1 MSMRYDEFITSEIEY
16 LEGYIDLTIGSQS
29 IIVLDN
35 GQYAVITGEIVVVF
49 DHVISPFSESNET
62 CPAVMSGWD
71 YDLMPYWSR
80 YIAGK
85 VGADY

>member
-1 MSMRYDEFITSEIEY
+1 MSMRYDDFVGKGVDY

-49 DHVISPFSESNET
+49 DHVISPFNESNEA
-62 CPAVMSGWD
+62 CPAVMAGWD
-71 YDLMPYWSR
+71 YDLIPFWSR

-85 VGADY
+85 IGTSY